1 MADQNNLPNQPDVSN
16 TPSEAPAVPPAPPA
30 PGQAR
35 EPQETAPQAAP
46 AATPAPA
53 PSSEP
58 VSTPPAS
65 PYSQQPGAASGAYA
79 QQGQAA
85 PANPYTPQG
94 GAAGYAQ
101 QATPANP
108 YAPQGQQPYGA
119 NPYGQP
125 TAPNY
130 AGNTSQNDGRA
141 TAALVLG
148 IVAIVFFFTAIGG
161 ILFGIIAIILGAL
174 SIKGSSSGRA
184 KAGIVCGIV
193 GLILSILMTVG
204 LVVGVAMLDYDTPG
218 FDETAITEDFGDSV
232 PTPDEGTDPGEPST
246 ESPQTEAAVSDI
258 DFSNIDATIADDQYC
273 SVTVNR
279 AEIDGAGDLCFY
291 FTMTNNSDKAL
302 EIWSDLGSWKLND
315 EAADLYCYTEVEP
328 GETVDDYFFIE
339 AESLPEGGLDAIS
352 SLSGTLIVGT
362 ADETLSDYTF
372 SLS

>member
-46 AATPAPA
+46 TATPAPT
-53 PSSEP
+53 PSPEP

-65 PYSQQPGAASGAYA
+65 PHAQQPGTASGAYA
-79 QQGQAA
+79 QQEQAA
-85 PANPYTPQG
+85 PTS
-94 GAAGYAQ
+94 
-101 QATPANP
+101 P
-108 YAPQGQQPYGA
+108 YAPQEQQPYGT

-125 TAPNY
+125 AATPNY
-130 AGNTSQNDGRA
+130 AKSASQNDGKA
-141 TAALVLG
+141 TAALVFG
-148 IVAIVFFFTAIGG
+148 ILAIVFFFTAIGG
-161 ILFGIIAIILGAL
+161 ILFGIAAIILGIL
-174 SIKGSSSGRA
+174 SMKGSSSGKA
-184 KAGIVCGIV
+184 KGGIVCGIV
-193 GLILSILMTVG
+193 GLILSILMAVG
-204 LVVGVAMLDYDTPG
+204 LVVGVAMLGHDNPG
-218 FDETAITEDFGDSV
+218 FDETAITEDFGGSA
-232 PTPDEGTDPGEPST
+232 PAPSEETDPSEPPAA
-246 ESPQTEAAVSDI
+246 SPQTGTAVSDI
-258 DFSNIDATIADDQYC
+258 DFNNINATIADDQYC

-279 AEIDGAGDLCFY
+279 AEIDEAGDLCFY

-339 AESLPEGGLDAIS
+339 AEDLPAGGLDAIS
-352 SLSGTLIVGT
+352 SLSGTLIIGT